1 VNSVPE
7 TTSGDPLSQSTLIY
21 VAPRTGTSGVSDYA
35 DDILTLAHEV
45 FPRVIEVRC
54 GGAGQDSFS
63 DVRRGMREVQRA
75 IRSSRGPVLLHT
87 ELSGGALLPFW
98 ALTLKDARRPNVRR
112 SSTLHDAPLGVWL
125 PFRSRGIGKSR
136 LLVHAIHFPTMPLL
150 QRFERRV
157 LKGVRLSALTESGA
171 RAIEYELR
179 HEHVD
184 VTFLPPPVK
193 PELEPPVERPLAV
206 GLFGYVY
213 RGKGF
218 DSLAQL
224 RLLIDPRITIRVAG
238 RGTEQLDAEP
248 GVDIVGPVEGADEDR
263 FFESVRAILMPYS
276 KRSSYGPVTHVA
288 SSVLARSIAYG
299 TPAMTIAYPGLAN
312 EAAVAASNL
321 DALAEAVN
329 DTLFDDQKLE
339 AATRHTLE
347 MRDELTLEVAFA
359 TLSQGWREA
368 LSTVE

>member
-1 VNSVPE
+1 M
-7 TTSGDPLSQSTLIY
+7 
-21 VAPRTGTSGVSDYA
+21 SDYA